1 MQSVRTACR
10 WLPPSPEFI
19 KINFDGA
26 IFNYESKSGMGAV
39 IRDESGLILASC
51 SKKLNHAY
59 SAIEIEALAAA
70 MALSLAMEIGI
81 KSAVLD

>member
-1 MQSVRTACR
+1 
-10 WLPPSPEFI
+10 
-19 KINFDGA
+19 
-26 IFNYESKSGMGAV
+26 MGAV